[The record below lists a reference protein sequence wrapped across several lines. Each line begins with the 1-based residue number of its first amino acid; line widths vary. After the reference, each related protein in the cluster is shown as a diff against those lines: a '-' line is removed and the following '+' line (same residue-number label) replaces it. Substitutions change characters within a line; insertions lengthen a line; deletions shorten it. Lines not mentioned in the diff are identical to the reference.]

1 MKQLYLVSPTG
12 RELFIF
18 VSPGWGIECQV
29 KQSPGVSL
37 GGGGIMETAG
47 IEPRII
53 HIYLN
58 L

>member
-12 RELFIF
+12 RELSIS

-29 KQSPGVSL
+29 KKSPGVSL
-37 GGGGIMETAG
+37 GGIMETAG
-47 IEPRII
+47 IEPCII
-53 HIYLN
+53 NIYLN